1 MFFLCRCL
9 LLFLFS
15 ALDFFFFFFKQKTA
29 YEMRISDWSSDVCS
43 TDLTA
48 EYLFDVGSMQ
58 GQVGAVYRWVGDRVN
73 DTTERQRVTAPG
85 DPSTILDEQI
95 TAPMELDSYGALDL
109 YAGFGKDAWSVRA
122 YVNNVADERAWSS
135 VSPAASALTG
145 AVVQIGA
152 VPIQPRMF
160 GIEFDYRF

>member
-1 MFFLCRCL
+1 
-9 LLFLFS
+9 
-15 ALDFFFFFFKQKTA
+15 
-29 YEMRISDWSSDVCS
+29 MRISDWSSDVCS
-43 TDLTA
+43 SDL
-48 EYLFDVGSMQ
+48 
-58 GQVGAVYRWVGDRVN
+58 VN

-152 VPIQPRMF
+152 VPIQPRLF
-160 GIEFDYRF
+160 GHEFDYPFCATACPVPPRRPTTPKNTTGR

>member
-1 MFFLCRCL
+1 MPYSPKLAW
-9 LLFLFS
+9 S
-15 ALDFFFFFFKQKTA
+15 A
-29 YEMRISDWSSDVCS
+29 
-43 TDLTA
+43 TA
-48 EYLFDVGSMQ
+48 EYLFDVGSMR

-122 YVNNVADERAWSS
+122 KSEEHTSELQSLMRNSY
-135 VSPAASALTG
+135 
-145 AVVQIGA
+145 AV
-152 VPIQPRMF
+152 F
-160 GIEFDYRF
+160 CLNK

>member
-1 MFFLCRCL
+1 
-9 LLFLFS
+9 
-15 ALDFFFFFFKQKTA
+15 
-29 YEMRISDWSSDVCS
+29 
-43 TDLTA
+43 
-48 EYLFDVGSMQ
+48 MQ

-85 DPSTILDEQI
+85 DPSTILDGQI

-145 AVVQIGA
+145 AEVPIGA
-152 VPIQPRMF
+152 VPTPPHMF
-160 GIEFDYRF
+160 GIEFDTPLCDTANGRASSRERVCKSVTFTVVAEHIK

>member
-1 MFFLCRCL
+1 
-9 LLFLFS
+9 
-15 ALDFFFFFFKQKTA
+15 
-29 YEMRISDWSSDVCS
+29 MRISDWSSDVCS
-43 TDLTA
+43 SDL
-48 EYLFDVGSMQ
+48 
-58 GQVGAVYRWVGDRVN
+58 VN

-152 VPIQPRMF
+152 VDRKST
-160 GIEFDYRF
+160 RLNSSH

>member
-1 MFFLCRCL
+1 
-9 LLFLFS
+9 
-15 ALDFFFFFFKQKTA
+15 
-29 YEMRISDWSSDVCS
+29 
-43 TDLTA
+43 
-48 EYLFDVGSMQ
+48 MQ

-109 YAGFGKDAWSVRA
+109 YAGFGTDAWSVRA

-135 VSPAASALTG
+135 VRPAARPPPG
-145 AVVQIGA
+145 AGVQAGTRKRA
-152 VPIQPRMF
+152 
-160 GIEFDYRF
+160 GEG